1 MFTKINEFKH
11 EFYFSLTEIEYVK
24 EKKAIQ
30 IISKVFTDDLETM
43 LRKRLNENIVLD
55 FGIDEKGVNQYIVN
69 YYRDKLVIAIN
80 DEKMEYSFIGKEY
93 EEDSVL
99 LYFEINDVPEPNTM
113 EITNQIL
120 FDTFDAQQ
128 NIIKIKHNKEIK
140 NYILVP
146 ERTSQFLDF

>member
-1 MFTKINEFKH
+1 
-11 EFYFSLTEIEYVK
+11 
-24 EKKAIQ
+24 
-30 IISKVFTDDLETM
+30 M

-55 FGIDEKGVNQYIVN
+55 FGKDEKGVNQYIVN
-69 YYRDKLVIAIN
+69 YYRDKLVIVIN

-140 NYILVP
+140 NYILIP
-146 ERTSQFLDF
+146 EKTSQFLVF